1 MKKATYIFCTL
12 AILVLS
18 SFRTNL
24 ECEYANS
31 NMGFAKSQISAA
43 LLTDDINQ
51 ARFYAYKAVNAL
63 EKSKNQLK
71 VCGCTFAKESMNE
84 NLDTLVL
91 ATKSTTLE
99 GTRTYLDKSIELI
112 NNTMFVLDS
121 HDSHNSTYA
130 NDVLSMNT
138 NTASKTVINTK
149 NSKSL
154 SLNDKIDL
162 SLAKYKVS
170 LEKVVATIN
179 CKDAKAFAQRIFDE
193 CENELLKPNLTEG
206 SKYYNLRTKEITQ
219 NALNKIGDCPKEK

>member
-1 MKKATYIFCTL
+1 
-12 AILVLS
+12 
-18 SFRTNL
+18 
-24 ECEYANS
+24 
-31 NMGFAKSQISAA
+31 MGFAKSQINAA

-63 EKSKNQLK
+63 EKSKTQLE
-71 VCGCTFAKESMNE
+71 VCGCTYAKSSMIE
-84 NLDTLVL
+84 NLDALVL

-112 NNTMFVLDS
+112 NNTIFVLDS
-121 HDSHNSTYA
+121 HESHNSTYG

-149 NSKSL
+149 DRKSL
-154 SLNDKIDL
+154 SLNEKIDL

-170 LEKVVATIN
+170 LEKVVATVN
-179 CKDAKAFAQRIFDE
+179 CKEAKAFAQRIFDE
-193 CENELLKPNLTEG
+193 CENKLLKSNISEG

-219 NALNKIGDCPKEK
+219 NALNKIGECPTE

>member
-12 AILVLS
+12 AILLLS

-31 NMGFAKSQISAA
+31 NMGFAKSQINAA

-63 EKSKNQLK
+63 EKSKTQLE
-71 VCGCTFAKESMNE
+71 VCGCTYAKSSMIE
-84 NLDTLVL
+84 NLDALVL

-112 NNTMFVLDS
+112 NNTIFVLDS
-121 HDSHNSTYA
+121 HESHNSTYG

-149 NSKSL
+149 DRKSL
-154 SLNDKIDL
+154 SLNEKIDL

-170 LEKVVATIN
+170 LEKVVTTVN
-179 CKDAKAFAQRIFDE
+179 CKEAKAFAQRIFDE
-193 CENELLKPNLTEG
+193 CENKLLKSNISEG

-219 NALNKIGDCPKEK
+219 NALNKIGECPTE

>member
-12 AILVLS
+12 AVLVLS

-24 ECEYANS
+24 DCEYANS

-63 EKSKNQLK
+63 EKSKNQLE
-71 VCGCTFAKESMNE
+71 VCGCTFAKASMIE
-84 NLDTLVL
+84 NLDALVL

-121 HDSHNSTYA
+121 HESHNSKYA

-138 NTASKTVINTK
+138 NTASKTVINAK

-179 CKDAKAFAQRIFDE
+179 CKDAKDFAQRIFDE
-193 CENELLKPNLTEG
+193 CENQLLKPNLTEG
-206 SKYYNLRTKEITQ
+206 SKYYNLRTKEISQ
-219 NALNKIGDCPKEK
+219 HALNKIGECLKEK

>member
-12 AILVLS
+12 AILLLS

-31 NMGFAKSQISAA
+31 NMGFAKSQINAA

-63 EKSKNQLK
+63 EKSKTQLE
-71 VCGCTFAKESMNE
+71 VCGCTYAKSSMIE
-84 NLDTLVL
+84 NLDALVL

-112 NNTMFVLDS
+112 NNTIFVLDS
-121 HDSHNSTYA
+121 HESHNSTYG

-149 NSKSL
+149 DRKSL
-154 SLNDKIDL
+154 SLNEKIDL

-170 LEKVVATIN
+170 LEKVVATVN
-179 CKDAKAFAQRIFDE
+179 CKEAKAFAQRIFDE
-193 CENELLKPNLTEG
+193 CENKLLKSNISEG

-219 NALNKIGDCPKEK
+219 NALNKIGECPTE

>member
-1 MKKATYIFCTL
+1 
-12 AILVLS
+12 
-18 SFRTNL
+18 
-24 ECEYANS
+24 
-31 NMGFAKSQISAA
+31 MGFAKSQINAA

-63 EKSKNQLK
+63 EKSKTQLE
-71 VCGCTFAKESMNE
+71 VCGCTYAKSSMIE
-84 NLDTLVL
+84 NLDALVL

-112 NNTMFVLDS
+112 NNTIFVLDS
-121 HDSHNSTYA
+121 HESHNSTYG

-149 NSKSL
+149 DRKSL
-154 SLNDKIDL
+154 SLNEKIDL

-170 LEKVVATIN
+170 LEKVVTTVN
-179 CKDAKAFAQRIFDE
+179 CKEAKAFAQRIFDE
-193 CENELLKPNLTEG
+193 CENKLLKSNISEG

-219 NALNKIGDCPKEK
+219 NALNKIGECPTE

>member
-63 EKSKNQLK
+63 EKSKNQLE
-71 VCGCTFAKESMNE
+71 VCGCTFAKASMNE
-84 NLDTLVL
+84 NLNALVL

-99 GTRTYLDKSIELI
+99 GTKTFLDKSIELI
-112 NNTMFVLDS
+112 NNTIFVLNS
-121 HDSHNSTYA
+121 HESHKSAYA

-138 NTASKTVINTK
+138 NTPTKTIINTK
-149 NSKSL
+149 DSKNL
-154 SLNDKIDL
+154 SLNEKIDL
-162 SLAKYKVS
+162 SLAKYTIS
-170 LEKVVATIN
+170 LEKVVATVN
-179 CKDAKAFAQRIFDE
+179 CKEAKAFAQRIFDE
-193 CENELLKPNLTEG
+193 CENQLLKPNLSEG
-206 SKYYNLRTKEITQ
+206 NKYYNLRTKEITQ
-219 NALNKIGDCPKEK
+219 NALNKIGSCATK

>member
-24 ECEYANS
+24 DCEYANS

-43 LLTDDINQ
+43 LHTDDINK

-63 EKSKNQLK
+63 EKSKNQLE
-71 VCGCTFAKESMNE
+71 VCGCTFAKASMIE
-84 NLDTLVL
+84 NLDALVL

-99 GTRTYLDKSIELI
+99 GTKTYLDKSFELI

-121 HDSHNSTYA
+121 HESHNSVYG

-138 NTASKTVINTK
+138 NSASKIVINTENIK
-149 NSKSL
+149 NL
-154 SLNDKIDL
+154 SLNEKIDL
-162 SLAKYKVS
+162 SLAKYTIS
-170 LEKVVATIN
+170 LEKVVATVN
-179 CKDAKAFAQRIFDE
+179 CKEAKAFAQRIFDE
-193 CENELLKPNLTEG
+193 CENQLLKPNLSDG
-206 SKYYNLRTKEITQ
+206 NKYYNLRTKEITE
-219 NALNKIGDCPKEK
+219 NALKKIGDCSDKK

>member
-12 AILVLS
+12 AILLLS

-31 NMGFAKSQISAA
+31 NMGFAKSQINTA

-63 EKSKNQLK
+63 EKSKTQLE
-71 VCGCTFAKESMNE
+71 VCGCTYAKSSMIE
-84 NLDTLVL
+84 NLDALVL

-112 NNTMFVLDS
+112 NNTIFVLDS
-121 HDSHNSTYA
+121 HESHNSTYG

-149 NSKSL
+149 DRKSL
-154 SLNDKIDL
+154 SLNEKIDL
-162 SLAKYKVS
+162 SLAKYEVS
-170 LEKVVATIN
+170 LEKVVTTVN
-179 CKDAKAFAQRIFDE
+179 CKEAKAFAQRIFDE
-193 CENELLKPNLTEG
+193 CENKLLKSNISEG

-219 NALNKIGDCPKEK
+219 NALNKIGECPTE

>member
-12 AILVLS
+12 AVLALS

-24 ECEYANS
+24 DCEYANS
-31 NMGFAKSQISAA
+31 NMGFAKSQITAA

-71 VCGCTFAKESMNE
+71 VCGCTFAKASMNE

-138 NTASKTVINTK
+138 NTASKTVMNTK

-193 CENELLKPNLTEG
+193 CENQLLKPNLTEG

>member
-12 AILVLS
+12 AVLALS

-24 ECEYANS
+24 DCEYANS
-31 NMGFAKSQISAA
+31 NMGFAKSQITAA

>member
-12 AILVLS
+12 AVLALS

-24 ECEYANS
+24 DCEYANS
-31 NMGFAKSQISAA
+31 NMGFAKSQITAA

-71 VCGCTFAKESMNE
+71 VCGCTFAKASMNE

-193 CENELLKPNLTEG
+193 CENQLLKPNLTEG

-219 NALNKIGDCPKEK
+219 NALNKIGNCPK

>member
-12 AILVLS
+12 AVLALS

-24 ECEYANS
+24 DCEYANS
-31 NMGFAKSQISAA
+31 NMGFAKSQITAA

-193 CENELLKPNLTEG
+193 CENQLLKPNLTEG

>member
-1 MKKATYIFCTL
+1 
-12 AILVLS
+12 
-18 SFRTNL
+18 
-24 ECEYANS
+24 
-31 NMGFAKSQISAA
+31 MGFAKSQINAA

-63 EKSKNQLK
+63 EKSKTQLE
-71 VCGCTFAKESMNE
+71 VCGCTYAKSSMIE
-84 NLDTLVL
+84 NLDALLL

-99 GTRTYLDKSIELI
+99 GTKTYLDKSIELI

-121 HDSHNSTYA
+121 HESHNSTYA

-149 NSKSL
+149 DRKNL
-154 SLNDKIDL
+154 SLNEKINL

-170 LEKVVATIN
+170 LEKVVATVN
-179 CKDAKAFAQRIFDE
+179 CKEAKAFAQRIFDE
-193 CENELLKPNLTEG
+193 CENQLLKSNISEG

-219 NALNKIGDCPKEK
+219 NALNKIGECTDE

>member
-1 MKKATYIFCTL
+1 
-12 AILVLS
+12 
-18 SFRTNL
+18 
-24 ECEYANS
+24 
-31 NMGFAKSQISAA
+31 MGFAKSQINAA

-63 EKSKNQLK
+63 EKSKTQLE
-71 VCGCTFAKESMNE
+71 VCGCTYAKSSMIE

-99 GTRTYLDKSIELI
+99 GTKTYLDKSIELI

-121 HDSHNSTYA
+121 HESHNSTYA

-149 NSKSL
+149 DRKNL
-154 SLNDKIDL
+154 SLNEKINL

-170 LEKVVATIN
+170 LEKVVATVN
-179 CKDAKAFAQRIFDE
+179 CKEAKAFAQRIFDE
-193 CENELLKPNLTEG
+193 CENQLLKSNISEG

-219 NALNKIGDCPKEK
+219 IALNKIGECTNE

>member
-1 MKKATYIFCTL
+1 
-12 AILVLS
+12 
-18 SFRTNL
+18 
-24 ECEYANS
+24 
-31 NMGFAKSQISAA
+31 MGFAKSQINAA

-63 EKSKNQLK
+63 EKSKTQLK
-71 VCGCTFAKESMNE
+71 VCGCTYAKSSMIE
-84 NLDTLVL
+84 NLDALLL

-99 GTRTYLDKSIELI
+99 GTKTYLDKSIELI

-121 HDSHNSTYA
+121 HESHNSTYA

-149 NSKSL
+149 ERKNL
-154 SLNDKIDL
+154 SLNEKIDL

-170 LEKVVATIN
+170 LEKVVATVN
-179 CKDAKAFAQRIFDE
+179 CKEAKAFAQRIFDE
-193 CENELLKPNLTEG
+193 CENQLLKSNISEG

-219 NALNKIGDCPKEK
+219 NALNKIGECTNE

>member
-12 AILVLS
+12 AILLLS

-31 NMGFAKSQISAA
+31 NMGFAKSQINAA

-63 EKSKNQLK
+63 EKSKTQLE
-71 VCGCTFAKESMNE
+71 VCGCTYAKSSMIE
-84 NLDTLVL
+84 NLDALLL

-99 GTRTYLDKSIELI
+99 GTKTYLDKSIELI

-121 HDSHNSTYA
+121 HESHNSSYA

-138 NTASKTVINTK
+138 NTASKPVINAKDRK
-149 NSKSL
+149 NL
-154 SLNDKIDL
+154 SLNEKIDL

-170 LEKVVATIN
+170 LEKVVATVN
-179 CKDAKAFAQRIFDE
+179 CKEAKAFAQRIFDE
-193 CENELLKPNLTEG
+193 CENQLLKLNISEG

-219 NALNKIGDCPKEK
+219 NALNKIGECTNE

>member
-12 AILVLS
+12 AVLVLS

-24 ECEYANS
+24 DCEYANS
-31 NMGFAKSQISAA
+31 NMGFAKSQISVA

-63 EKSKNQLK
+63 EKSKNYLE
-71 VCGCTFAKESMNE
+71 VCGCTFAKASMNK

-138 NTASKTVINTK
+138 NTASKTVMNTK

-193 CENELLKPNLTEG
+193 CENQLLKPNLTEG

>member
-1 MKKATYIFCTL
+1 
-12 AILVLS
+12 
-18 SFRTNL
+18 
-24 ECEYANS
+24 
-31 NMGFAKSQISAA
+31 
-43 LLTDDINQ
+43 
-51 ARFYAYKAVNAL
+51 
-63 EKSKNQLK
+63 
-71 VCGCTFAKESMNE
+71 
-84 NLDTLVL
+84 
-91 ATKSTTLE
+91 
-99 GTRTYLDKSIELI
+99 
-112 NNTMFVLDS
+112 MFVLDS

-138 NTASKTVINTK
+138 NTSSKTVMNTK

-193 CENELLKPNLTEG
+193 CENQLLKPNLTEG

>member
-12 AILVLS
+12 AVLALS

-24 ECEYANS
+24 DCEYANS
-31 NMGFAKSQISAA
+31 NMGFAKSHISAA

-63 EKSKNQLK
+63 EKSKNQLDI
-71 VCGCTFAKESMNE
+71 CGCTFAKASMNE

-193 CENELLKPNLTEG
+193 CENQLLKPNLTEG

>member
-12 AILVLS
+12 AVLALF

-24 ECEYANS
+24 DCEYANS
-31 NMGFAKSQISAA
+31 NMGFAKSQITAA

-193 CENELLKPNLTEG
+193 CENQLLKPNLTEG

>member
-12 AILVLS
+12 AVLALS

-24 ECEYANS
+24 DCEYANS
-31 NMGFAKSQISAA
+31 NMGFAKSQITAA

-71 VCGCTFAKESMNE
+71 VCGCTFAKASMNE

-193 CENELLKPNLTEG
+193 CENQLLKPNLTEG

>member
-1 MKKATYIFCTL
+1 
-12 AILVLS
+12 
-18 SFRTNL
+18 
-24 ECEYANS
+24 
-31 NMGFAKSQISAA
+31 MGFAKSQINAA

-63 EKSKNQLK
+63 EKSKTQLE
-71 VCGCTFAKESMNE
+71 VCGCTYAKSSMIE
-84 NLDTLVL
+84 NLDALLL

-99 GTRTYLDKSIELI
+99 GTKTYLDKSIELI

-121 HDSHNSTYA
+121 HESHNSTYA

-149 NSKSL
+149 ERKNL
-154 SLNDKIDL
+154 SLNEKIDL

-170 LEKVVATIN
+170 LEKVVATVN
-179 CKDAKAFAQRIFDE
+179 CKEAKAFAQRIFDE
-193 CENELLKPNLTEG
+193 CENQLLKSNISEG

-219 NALNKIGDCPKEK
+219 NALNKIGECTNE

>member
-1 MKKATYIFCTL
+1 
-12 AILVLS
+12 
-18 SFRTNL
+18 
-24 ECEYANS
+24 
-31 NMGFAKSQISAA
+31 MGFAKSQITAA

-71 VCGCTFAKESMNE
+71 VCGCTFAKASMNE

-193 CENELLKPNLTEG
+193 CENQLLKPNLTEG